1 MNNQFTA
8 YAPIII
14 AVIAYL
20 LQFRIFITPEQMMN
34 TLDNKLKLYVLKES
48 HNTEI
53 QAIKQDVSELKK
65 GISEIDEKITKI
77 YEILVERAKQ

>member
-1 MNNQFTA
+1 MNNQFTS

-77 YEILVERAKQ
+77 YEILVERTKQ

>member
-77 YEILVERAKQ
+77 YEILVERAK

>member
-1 MNNQFTA
+1 MNNQFTS

>member
-1 MNNQFTA
+1 MNNQFTV